1 MEIPYRKIFIYILT
15 FAAYAYTGIGST
27 MLKNL
32 KDAVLS
38 AESVFGDWFQN
49 AITVAEKFKSLHE
62 VLDAAVEQDCIF
74 SCPEGTYCSSYPQPS
89 FHCRAEDSA

>member
-1 MEIPYRKIFIYILT
+1 MEIPYKKIFIYALT
-15 FAAYAYTGIGST
+15 FAAYAYTGIGSS

-38 AESVFGDWFQN
+38 AESVFGDWVRN

-62 VLDAAVEQDCIF
+62 VFDAAVEEDCIF
-74 SCPEGTYCSSYPQPS
+74 TCPEGNFTIL
-89 FHCRAEDSA
+89 